1 MDFNEY
7 QKQALTSKVFPPA
20 VGKLYCIA
28 GLFGEGGELAEHIK
42 KHVRDG
48 KPLDEH
54 QLRKEAGDI
63 LWYLAVLMDECG
75 IDLQSVAEAN
85 LVKVKSR
92 KALGMV
98 HGSGSDREEA
108 NGSA

>member
-7 QKQALTSKVFPPA
+7 QKQALESKVFPDE
-20 VGKLYCIA
+20 VGKLYCMV
-28 GLFGEGGELAEHIK
+28 GLFGEGGEMAEIIK

-48 KPLDEH
+48 TPIDKH
-54 QLRKEAGDI
+54 KLRKEAGDV
-63 LWYLAVLMDECG
+63 LWYLGVLMHECG

-98 HGSGSDREEA
+98 HGSGSDREETD
-108 NGSA
+108 GSA